1 MRKNF
6 IFTSSSVTDGHP
18 DKLCDQISDAIV
30 DRFLQQDPLAS
41 VIAECAVSQ
50 GLLFLAVRFS
60 SVALIDVPYIARWVI
75 NEVGYR
81 SPNFSA
87 RNCTILTSINEQP
100 LDEERRV
107 PDEELD
113 DEKIER
119 IKVRNQANVFGY
131 ACDHTP
137 SLMPLPIVLAHKL
150 ARRLTTVR
158 LSSLLPYLSPDG
170 KTQVGVEF
178 RDGRPYA
185 ISSLMILACIAE
197 KMNEQKVKAEIY
209 EQVIKPAFQGEEIRP
224 DDKTFV
230 DIRIIYDP
238 QGCGPMLH
246 SGLTGR
252 KNAVDTYGEY
262 ARHSGAALS
271 GKDPTRIDRVGA
283 YAARYAAKNVV
294 AAGLAKECEVHLS
307 YAIGRSRPVSI
318 TVNTF
323 GTGIIPDERIEELVK
338 KHFDFRPA
346 AIQKQFALRKL
357 PSQFKGGFYQK
368 LAAFG
373 HMGRMDL
380 AAPWER
386 TDKKDLLKEE
396 A

>member
-6 IFTSSSVTDGHP
+6 IFTSASVTDGHP

-60 SVALIDVPYIARWVI
+60 SIALIDVPYVARWVI
-75 NEVGYR
+75 NEIGYR

-107 PDEELD
+107 SDEELD

-119 IKVRNQANVFGY
+119 IKVRNQGNVFGY

-158 LSSLLPYLSPDG
+158 LSNLLPYLSPDG

-178 RDGRPYA
+178 RDGRPYT
-185 ISSLMILACIAE
+185 ISSLMILVCVTE
-197 KMNEQKVKAEIY
+197 KVNEQKIKKDIW
-209 EQVIKPAFQGEEIRP
+209 EQVIEPAFQGEEIKP
-224 DDKTFV
+224 DNKTFV

-294 AAGLAKECEVHLS
+294 AAGLARECEVHLS

-323 GTGIIPDERIEELVK
+323 GTGIIPDEKIEELVK

-346 AIQKQFALRKL
+346 AIQKKFSLRKL
-357 PSQFKGGFYQK
+357 PSLYKGGFYQK

-380 AAPWER
+380 AAPWEI
-386 TDKKDLLKEE
+386 TDKKDLLREE

>member
-1 MRKNF
+1 MKKNF
-6 IFTSSSVTDGHP
+6 IFTSASVTDGHP

-60 SVALIDVPYIARWVI
+60 STALIDVPYVARWVI
-75 NEVGYR
+75 NEIGYR

-87 RNCTILTSINEQP
+87 RNCTILTSISEEP
-100 LDEERRV
+100 LDHERRYE
-107 PDEELD
+107 DEELT
-113 DEKIER
+113 DEMIES

-131 ACDHTP
+131 ACDQTP
-137 SLMPLPIVLAHKL
+137 ALMPLPIVLAHKL

-158 LSSLLPYLSPDG
+158 LTNLLPYLSPDG

-178 RDGRPYA
+178 RDGKPYA
-185 ISSLMILACIAE
+185 ISSIMIMACVTE
-197 KMNEQKVKAEIY
+197 KIPLQKIKADIR
-209 EQVIKPAFQGEEIRP
+209 EQVIEVAFQGEEIRP
-224 DDKTFV
+224 GNDTII
-230 DIRIIYDP
+230 DIRIIEDP

-271 GKDPTRIDRVGA
+271 GKDPFRIDRIGV

-294 AAGLAKECEVHLS
+294 AAGLARECEVHLS

-323 GTGIIPDERIEELVK
+323 STGIIPDEKIEALVK

-346 AIQKQFALRKL
+346 AIQKMFSLRKL
-357 PSQFKGGFYQK
+357 PQMFKGGFYQK

-386 TDKKDLLKEE
+386 TDKKDLLREE